1 MAHPSPPAAGSA
13 HATPHPGGSAARLI
27 LNWVVLCVLT
37 FTTFGVSKLPIGD
50 YHLAAAIAIA
60 CIKVTL
66 VVLFFMHLWHA
77 EGTDRIIF
85 VVSFFFLLVLLF
97 FVLADIGTRFS
108 LSNSRIPAMPR
119 VDQKMLPSAMP
130 PGVGNGA
137 EGAPGGSPGEPG
149 R

>member
-1 MAHPSPPAAGSA
+1 MAHPSTPAAGSE
-13 HATPHPGGSAARLI
+13 HATTHPSGGAGRLI

-37 FTTFGVSKLPIGD
+37 FTTFGVSRLPIGQ
-50 YHLAAAIAIA
+50 YHLAAAVFIA

-119 VDQKMLPSAMP
+119 VDQKMLPPAMP
-130 PGVGNGA
+130 PGVGND
-137 EGAPGGSPGEPG
+137 SSSGEQG